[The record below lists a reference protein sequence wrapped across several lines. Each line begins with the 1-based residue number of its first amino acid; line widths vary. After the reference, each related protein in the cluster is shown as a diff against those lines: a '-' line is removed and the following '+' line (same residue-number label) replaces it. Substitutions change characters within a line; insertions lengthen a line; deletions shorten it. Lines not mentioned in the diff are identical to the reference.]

1 MRNNNIR
8 RIRLL
13 YGLFASILLICLG
26 LFVCNIIAAEERPQV
41 APLNPSGIA
50 FSITNIPAA
59 ESCYAEEHSVEGTA
73 QGFTAKT
80 HVARYDLDIY
90 SDSAEVASNPRL
102 RWVLVLQLFE
112 LAAFAAIL
120 VLVIIALISFYRSA
134 KAGRIFPSK
143 NVALLLI
150 IGILLVVTSLCH
162 DTSTYL
168 ERLLAFDL
176 VGHSSWA
183 PQVHYS
189 IHFTRI
195 FFGLTLIFLSQII
208 RIGRELQDEQELTV

>member
-1 MRNNNIR
+1 MKNNNIR
-8 RIRLL
+8 HIRLL
-13 YGLFASILLICLG
+13 YGLFSSILLICLG

-41 APLNPSGIA
+41 APLNPSGLA

-59 ESCYAEEHSVEGTA
+59 DATYAVEHPIEGTA
-73 QGFTAKT
+73 EGFTANA
-80 HVARYDLDIY
+80 HVARFDLDLY
-90 SDSAEVASNPRL
+90 SDTTEVASDARL
-102 RWVLVLQLFE
+102 RWVLVFQLFE

-134 KAGRIFPSK
+134 KAGRVFPAK
-143 NVALLLI
+143 NVSLLLI

-168 ERLLAFDL
+168 ERLLASDL
-176 VGHSSWA
+176 VSSSSWA
-183 PQVHYS
+183 PKVHYT

>member
-1 MRNNNIR
+1 MRHNNIR
-8 RIRLL
+8 HIRLL

-50 FSITNIPAA
+50 FSITNIPVSEA
-59 ESCYAEEHSVEGTA
+59 CYAEEYDVEGTA
-73 QGFTAKT
+73 EGFTAKT
-80 HVARYDLDIY
+80 HVARYDLDVY
-90 SDSAEVASNPRL
+90 SDDTEVVSNPRL

-134 KAGRIFPSK
+134 KAGRVFPAK
-143 NVALLLI
+143 NVSLLLI
-150 IGILLVVTSLCH
+150 IGILLVVTSVCH

-168 ERLLAFDL
+168 ERLLALDL
-176 VGHSSWA
+176 VGDSNWA
-183 PQVHYS
+183 PEVHYT

>member
-26 LFVCNIIAAEERPQV
+26 FFVCNVIAAEERPQI

-59 ESCYAEEHSVEGTA
+59 EQTYAVEHPVAGTA
-73 QGFTAKT
+73 PGFTAQT
-80 HVARYDLDIY
+80 HVSRFDLDVY
-90 SDSAEVASNPRL
+90 SDTTEVASDPRL
-102 RWVLVLQLFE
+102 RWVLILQLFE

-120 VLVIIALISFYRSA
+120 VLVVIALISFYRSA
-134 KAGRIFPSK
+134 KASRVFPAN
-143 NVALLLI
+143 NVSLLLI

-168 ERLLAFDL
+168 ERLLAADL
-176 VGHSSWA
+176 VGSTDWA
-183 PQVHYS
+183 PQFHYS